1 MNKLEKLD
9 DTKNKSWWK
18 WVLVGLAALGSVLFL
33 FLGDKRSARLM
44 VQRKKEIHKGQ
55 KDAKIDLAVG
65 SKEAIQDSQRKLSDV
80 KTEYEDRLSEL
91 RFKGTMS
98 DDEVFEEWDRRS

>member
-9 DTKNKSWWK
+9 DTKNNSWWK
-18 WVLVGLAALGSVLFL
+18 WLLVILAALGSVLFL
-33 FLGDKRSARLM
+33 FLGDKRSAKLL

-65 SKEAIQDSQRKLSDV
+65 SREAVRNSQESLKKVQKEI
-80 KTEYEDRLSEL
+80 EDKVVATNHL
-91 RFKGTMS
+91 T
-98 DDEVFEEWDRRS
+98 DDEVFDQWDSRS

>member
-9 DTKNKSWWK
+9 DTKNRSWWK
-18 WVLVGLAALGSVLFL
+18 WLLIALTALGSVLFL
-33 FLGDKRSARLM
+33 FLGDKRSAKLL

-65 SKEAIQDSQRKLSDV
+65 SKEAVRNSQASIKKVQDEIAEKV
-80 KTEYEDRLSEL
+80 NKTQHL
-91 RFKGTMS
+91 S
-98 DDEVFEEWDRRS
+98 DDEVFNEWDSRS